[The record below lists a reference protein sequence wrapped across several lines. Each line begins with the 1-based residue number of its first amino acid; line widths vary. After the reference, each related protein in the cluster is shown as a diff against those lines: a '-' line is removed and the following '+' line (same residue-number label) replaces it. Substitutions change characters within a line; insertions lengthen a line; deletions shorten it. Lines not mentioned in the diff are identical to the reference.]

1 LVVGSGASAVNA
13 ASPLVAG
20 GLRVR
25 MLDFGNRDEVYE
37 SLVPAAPFSTIRRTD
52 PNQHRYF
59 LGDRYEGL
67 ALGRVSIGAQ
77 LTPPR
82 QHVPRDTPALTPVI
96 SRTFFP
102 LESLA
107 LGGLAA
113 AWGAGCPPFIDADL
127 AGFPITDRAFI
138 ARAGRWRS
146 CCATPTSSIAPASS
160 SSASTSPG
168 TTWWKSSLTTC
179 RPARASGTKRGR
191 SSSPPGLSAP
201 PGSCCVRSA
210 ATACAFRWSATRT
223 PTPRC

>member
-1 LVVGSGASAVNA
+1 MPLEGRVQADVLVVGSGASAVNA

-82 QHVPRDTPALTPVI
+82 QLNLITLLPQLVPQLYHPH
-96 SRTFFP
+96 
-102 LESLA
+102 
-107 LGGLAA
+107 
-113 AWGAGCPPFIDADL
+113 
-127 AGFPITDRAFI
+127 
-138 ARAGRWRS
+138 
-146 CCATPTSSIAPASS
+146 PTGKRRFEHRNWVA
-160 SSASTSPG
+160 SPG
-168 TTWWKSSLTTC
+168 HLRVEDKVD
-179 RPARASGTKRGR
+179 
-191 SSSPPGLSAP
+191 SAHP
-201 PGSCCVRSA
+201 LRQ
-210 ATACAFRWSATRT
+210 
-223 PTPRC
+223 